1 MALRSLLSARPI
13 MMSEFTD
20 HFCVRSLDS
29 AESCIHCGIPE
40 DIMRHHLMN
49 YRFPGWKEEEEN
61 MNEQYDSWKQHY
73 ERELPLDFICAVFE
87 DLELPSVS
95 FQPYGLNAKLR
106 NLHVDEFIMEA
117 LEDFNIMDEFKKL
130 LKTEAA
136 EKLVDMMAAH
146 YTLNNVNDIV
156 AWQMEQKHD

>member
-1 MALRSLLSARPI
+1 
-13 MMSEFTD
+13 
-20 HFCVRSLDS
+20 
-29 AESCIHCGIPE
+29 
-40 DIMRHHLMN
+40 MRQHPDDEADMDAQ
-49 YRFPGWKEEEEN
+49 YTSWKE
-61 MNEQYDSWKQHY
+61 HY

-95 FQPYGLNAKLR
+95 YQPYGCPAKLR

-136 EKLVDMMAAH
+136 EKLVDMMAAN

-156 AWQMEQKHD
+156 HWQMDQKPKYD